1 MNRSIKLVS
10 GITIVLGLYVITKV
24 INIQRT
30 IDSNSYANTTDIPK
44 SFDRINNSSC
54 DNEYSIEELGN
65 KVRSS
70 VVEINTMNGNGTGFV
85 IDQDSNQTLILTN
98 SHVVNNKKK
107 LLVQWLDNTDD
118 LAELVF
124 DGRGRTV
131 KNDLALIRINI
142 NKGTKL
148 KLNHIK
154 PPVGREVLAFGW
166 PKGVGFT
173 LTRGIISGIRDNGN
187 IIQTDAAI
195 NPGNSGGPLID
206 KTGCVIGINTFIMK
220 ETEGLN
226 FAISS
231 KAVKEFLDEYYNN
244 PLKSRFS
251 IKPQQINNKS
261 TNKTYKV
268 KKTSKSDN
276 IPNITSEIEQESAIS
291 CPKNLTLIRNFQKYI
306 SLWDE
311 LALNYKDVDTKD
323 KALNVIR
330 ITCLMLS
337 SPWNNEKYST
347 YLKRAEA
354 KDFLNDQDG
363 TIKDL
368 TMSIESANENKKSQ
382 LLYILASYKFKYR
395 DFEGG
400 CYNLIKALKKGSSD
414 KNNYRNKFCNSP
426 ENYN

>member
-1 MNRSIKLVS
+1 MNRFIKLGS

-44 SFDRINNSSC
+44 SFDRINNDSC

-85 IDQDSNQTLILTN
+85 IDQDSNHTLILTN
-98 SHVVNNKKK
+98 SHVVNKNKK
-107 LLVQWLDNTDD
+107 LLVQWLDDTDN

-142 NKGTKL
+142 NKGNKL
-148 KLNHIK
+148 KLNETDI
-154 PPVGREVLAFGW
+154 PVGREVLAFGW

-231 KAVKEFLDEYYNN
+231 KAAKEFLDEYYNN
-244 PLKSRFS
+244 PFKSRFS
-251 IKPQQINNKS
+251 IKQQQIKNKS
-261 TNKTYKV
+261 TNKSYKI
-268 KKTSKSDN
+268 KKTTKSEELSK
-276 IPNITSEIEQESAIS
+276 ITRGNGQEAGIS
-291 CPKNLTLIRNFQKYI
+291 CPKNFNVINNFQKYI
-306 SLWDE
+306 SLWDD
-311 LALNYKDVDTKD
+311 LAVKYKNVDTDD
-323 KALNVIR
+323 KAFNVIR

-337 SPWNNEKYST
+337 SPWNNQKYST
-347 YLKRAEA
+347 FLKRAEA
-354 KDFLNDQDG
+354 KDFLNDHNG

-368 TMSIESANENKKSQ
+368 MMSIESASDNKKSQ

-395 DFEGG
+395 DFQGG
-400 CYNLIKALKKGSSD
+400 CYDLKKAISNGWTD
-414 KNNYRNKFCNSP
+414 KNNFRSRFCNFP
-426 ENYN
+426 VN